1 MSSPHLEAFFGR
13 SSLPPH
19 EQCEGD
25 LMADLTARRL
35 HLVSR
40 VVGVLTA
47 LLLIVAL
54 KTYLSGSV
62 NRPFVDISMTTAAL
76 LGAVNCAL
84 ASRLASGRLRAAWGG
99 LAVACLSWGVGQAV
113 WSWYELVQQT
123 ETPFPGLADV
133 GYLGFPIGAVLALAL
148 FPANASRADRRRMT
162 LDALMITCAIGL
174 VSWATVLGA
183 VVEAG
188 GTSLLGTSVSVA
200 YPLSDIVLLVVCVL
214 VLARARAHRAALAL
228 VAVGLI
234 MMTVA
239 DSGFAYLVATGS
251 YATGSMFD
259 LGWFFAFGIIA
270 FASLTP
276 GATSS
281 QVPVLTP
288 AVAGAILPY
297 IPLGGAFVFVGW
309 RFASGHDP
317 STVEV
322 VMTGLIVLLVVCRQ
336 FLTVRDNQQ
345 LALALAQTES
355 ELRHQAFHDQLTGLA
370 NRALFVDRL
379 AHALELHRRD
389 RRPLAICFLDL
400 DGFKAVNDKLGHSA
414 GDDLLKG
421 VSARFSEVLSGADTL
436 ARFGGDEFA
445 VLLEDRTDAG
455 EVAQALLGSL
465 IAPFPF
471 GHREMSV
478 QASIGVARVD
488 LIDPTPTVDELLL
501 SADLAMYVVKSRGG
515 ADVLVHTAGLQL
527 EEVDDVELGRALAL
541 ALADGEITVAFQPII
556 DLSTGR
562 LDTLEALARW
572 APEGRP
578 MNPEVFVRVAE
589 HCDLIDLLF
598 KFVLE
603 QACDQLA
610 RWSAQPGGSLVR
622 VAVNVSPG
630 QLSSPA
636 LPRSVAAEL
645 ARHGLAGDRLV
656 LEITETG
663 GLMDT
668 ASSLA
673 VCHELRRLG
682 VRLSVDDFGT
692 GLSSMARLRDLPIDE
707 VKIDRSFI
715 TGMDQ
720 DSTRHRFVA
729 GVLAFAA
736 HVGLTVVAEGIEREA
751 ERDALTDL
759 GCHRAQGFL
768 FSKPVPAE
776 SVDALLSAPGS
787 WSRGISLPRDAS
799 PFS

>member
-1 MSSPHLEAFFGR
+1 
-13 SSLPPH
+13 
-19 EQCEGD
+19 
-25 LMADLTARRL
+25 MADFMILRL
-35 HLVSR
+35 QHVGR
-40 VVGVLTA
+40 VVGLLTA
-47 LLLIVAL
+47 LLLIVVIP
-54 KTYLSGSV
+54 TYFSGNV
-62 NRPFVDISMTTAAL
+62 DRPFVDISMTMAAL
-76 LGAVNCAL
+76 LGATNCAL
-84 ASRLASGRLRAAWGG
+84 AAFRASGRLRAAWAG
-99 LAVACLSWGVGQAV
+99 LAVACLSWGIGQAV
-113 WSWYELVQQT
+113 WSWYELVQHAA
-123 ETPFPGLADV
+123 TPFPGLADV
-133 GYLGFPIGAVLALAL
+133 AYLGFPVGAVIALTL
-148 FPANASRADRRRMT
+148 FPANASHADRRRMT
-162 LDALMITCAIGL
+162 LDALLITSAIGL

-188 GTSLLGTSVSVA
+188 GTSPFATAVSVA

-214 VLARARAHRAALAL
+214 VLSRARAYRVPL
-228 VAVGLI
+228 VFVAFGLL

-239 DSGFAYLVATGS
+239 DGGFAYLVATES

-259 LGWFFAFGIIA
+259 LGWFFAFGTLA

-281 QVPVLTP
+281 QRPVQTP
-288 AVAGAILPY
+288 TVAGAVLPY
-297 IPLGGAFVFVGW
+297 IPLSGAFVFIAW
-309 RFASGHDP
+309 RYASGQDP

-322 VMTGLIVLLVVCRQ
+322 VMTGVIVLLVVTRQ
-336 FLTVRDNQQ
+336 FFTVRDNQQ
-345 LALALAQTES
+345 LALALARTES

-400 DGFKAVNDKLGHSA
+400 DGFKAVNDTLGHSA

-455 EVAQALLGSL
+455 EVAHALLGSL
-465 IAPFPF
+465 VAPFPF

-478 QASIGVARVD
+478 RASIGVARVD
-488 LIDPTPTVDELLL
+488 LIDRTPTVDELLQ

-515 ADVLVHTAGLQL
+515 ADVLVHTVGLQL
-527 EEVDDVELGRALAL
+527 EEVDDVELGQALAL
-541 ALADGEITVAFQPII
+541 ALAANEITVAFQPIV

-572 APEGRP
+572 APGGRP
-578 MNPEVFVRVAE
+578 LAPEVFVRVAE
-589 HCDLIDLLF
+589 NYGLIDQLF
-598 KFVLE
+598 EFVLTE
-603 QACDQLA
+603 ACHQLA
-610 RWSAQPGGSLVR
+610 RWTAQPGGSHVR

-630 QLSSPA
+630 QLSSTAFP
-636 LPRSVAAEL
+636 LFVAAEL
-645 ARHGLAGDRLV
+645 ARDGLAGDRLV

-663 GLMDT
+663 RLLDT

-715 TGMDQ
+715 TDVDQ

-729 GVLAFAA
+729 GVLAFADRL
-736 HVGLTVVAEGIEREA
+736 GITVVAEGIEREA

-768 FSKPVPAE
+768 FSKAVPAE
-776 SVDALLSAPGS
+776 SVDALLASPGS
-787 WSRGISLPRDAS
+787 WLRGIPSPQDAS
-799 PFS
+799 PLS